1 MKKTLVSALTTA
13 LVVGAASTTF
23 AAANPFS
30 DVPADHWA
38 YDAVAQ
44 LAQDGVING
53 YGDGTFRGQQEITR
67 YEMAQMVAKAMAK
80 TDVSAA
86 DKAMIDKLAA
96 EFSDELNNLGV
107 RVSNLEKKT
116 DNVKWTGEVR
126 YRFAKESTQDSDGHA
141 DDKNRT
147 NQMMFR
153 VEPSAQVNANWTAK
167 ARIDYYT
174 NADSDS
180 EVNTSRG
187 STNSVG
193 NGNLEV
199 DRIYAEG
206 VYGKTVIDL
215 GKIPYFTNSSHG
227 MVYDNK
233 ITGAGVTFGKDV
245 RTTIVYGR
253 SVKGGT
259 AVNAGLTNYDLTPSG
274 SLLGIDINY
283 DNGKKFTAGVGY
295 NALSLDADSSTGNGG
310 VDSMKIWNVGI
321 GYRFLPTFN
330 MTADYSKNTNN
341 GTDYNSSA
349 ARGYNIQANYKGA
362 VAANKGS
369 FGIYAAYRNLG
380 KLAGIASTYEGLN
393 EGYKGWELGTQYAF
407 SQNILGT
414 LKYFK
419 GTKMATGT
427 PTDLDDHDYSKIFGQ
442 VEFFF

>member
-107 RVSNLEKKT
+107 RVSNLEKKV

-126 YRFAKESTQDSDGHA
+126 YRYFKESVQGSDNDDSTT
-141 DDKNRT
+141 T

-153 VEPSAQVNANWTAK
+153 LEPSAQVNEHWTAK
-167 ARIDYYT
+167 TRIDYYT
-174 NADSDS
+174 NAANNRNIETDGDADSKV
-180 EVNTSRG
+180 EVN
-187 STNSVG
+187 
-193 NGNLEV
+193 
-199 DRIYAEG
+199 RIYAEG
-206 VYGKTVIDL
+206 EYGNTKIDL

-227 MVYDNK
+227 MVFDDNL
-233 ITGAGVTFGKDV
+233 TGAAVTFGKDV
-245 RTTIVYGR
+245 KTTIVYGR
-253 SVKGGT
+253 ANKLSSNKDVSPASNSVLASRAGT
-259 AVNAGLTNYDLTPSG
+259 MFGLDV
-274 SLLGIDINY
+274 NY
-283 DNGKKFTAGVGY
+283 DNGKKFTAGAGY
-295 NALSLDADSSTGNGG
+295 HSLSLDGDAALTKNTG

-321 GYRFLPTFN
+321 GYKFLPTFN
-330 MTADYSKNTNN
+330 MTFDYSKNTNN
-341 GTDYNSSA
+341 NDKYNSDAS
-349 ARGYNIQANYKGA
+349 RGYNIQANYKGA

-380 KLAGIASTYEGLN
+380 KLAGIASTYDGLN
-393 EGYKGWELGTQYAF
+393 EGYKGWELGTQYTFA
-407 SQNILGT
+407 QNIMGT

-419 GTKMATGT
+419 GTKMSPLAENGT
-427 PTDLDDHDYSKIFGQ
+427 DNDSSKIFGQ